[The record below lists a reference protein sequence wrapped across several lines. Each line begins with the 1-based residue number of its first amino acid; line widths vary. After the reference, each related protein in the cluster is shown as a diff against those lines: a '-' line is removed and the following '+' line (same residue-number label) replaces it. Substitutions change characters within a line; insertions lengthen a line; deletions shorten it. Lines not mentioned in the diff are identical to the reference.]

1 MYRKVW
7 SLLIQGCD
15 GDRLLKSLT
24 VIRRPP
30 SPGTPTSVT
39 TPADRRLAAANRSC
53 TTDFAFDLQEAT
65 ATTIWQDRAPFKF
78 APSISGDH
86 QMYRSCKQSAP
97 GCSYMSLLNPSS
109 IVQSNGRL
117 VQIGRSTLRNERH
130 RHSFKYPGLITLIN
144 RSGTINR
151 SPATICVSLRRF
163 TMYSKLK
170 VVNDTIWATGTGVDE
185 YTHREVNVRNAM
197 FILTCIMP
205 VVAAAFAFFGTPHW
219 SRRFT
224 LFSFSKIVSLWF
236 LSIGVNGIAL
246 FYLPGQA
253 PRILFIWAILHGQIE
268 VVLNMLLLGFKGP
281 QALTAAWV
289 FGLMQYGMTL
299 SVKFPITV
307 FVIATIVGGGGAK
320 GDWQQI
326 SAVTVFT
333 GIGVNI
339 GVVQWNVITFF
350 GLWGHIFFMLRYI
363 LAGPIV
369 IKDPTVPEAELE
381 YEDQPNNPLQHFHF
395 SGALIAKL
403 IGFGLV
409 NSTVVTLLIVFVL

>member
-1 MYRKVW
+1 
-7 SLLIQGCD
+7 
-15 GDRLLKSLT
+15 
-24 VIRRPP
+24 
-30 SPGTPTSVT
+30 
-39 TPADRRLAAANRSC
+39 
-53 TTDFAFDLQEAT
+53 
-65 ATTIWQDRAPFKF
+65 
-78 APSISGDH
+78 
-86 QMYRSCKQSAP
+86 
-97 GCSYMSLLNPSS
+97 
-109 IVQSNGRL
+109 
-117 VQIGRSTLRNERH
+117 
-130 RHSFKYPGLITLIN
+130 
-144 RSGTINR
+144 
-151 SPATICVSLRRF
+151 
-163 TMYSKLK
+163 MYSKLK

-197 FILTCIMP
+197 FVLTCIMP

-236 LSIGVNGIAL
+236 LSIGVVGIAI

-281 QALTAAWV
+281 QALAATWV
-289 FGLMQYGMTL
+289 FGLVQYGLTL
-299 SVKFPITV
+299 SVKFPLTV
-307 FVIATIVGGGGAK
+307 FVIAAIVGGANDFLIFEALWVGGQK
-320 GDWQQI
+320 GLAAGAMCHI
-326 SAVTVFT
+326 IGAVTVFV

-339 GVVQWNVITFF
+339 GVVPWNAITFF
-350 GLWGHIFFMLRYI
+350 SLWGHIFFMLRYI

-369 IKDPTVPEAELE
+369 VKDPTVPEAELE